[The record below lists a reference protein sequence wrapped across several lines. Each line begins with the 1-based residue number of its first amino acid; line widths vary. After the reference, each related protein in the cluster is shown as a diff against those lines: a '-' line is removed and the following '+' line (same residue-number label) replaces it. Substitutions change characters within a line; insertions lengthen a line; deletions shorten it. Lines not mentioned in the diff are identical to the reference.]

1 MSVFFCTQ
9 NVYNRGST
17 SAIRHNRDILINSNE
32 VCIFRSTRD
41 HGMAM
46 NLGRQVRN
54 FVERDIKTFF
64 NKNKIGEKSEMY
76 SFIFHSRPFQRH
88 SRNLRT
94 YMKIAWKNG
103 LPICTCLLIRR
114 RGQSSSSGQK
124 FFIIWK
130 LPLSICSINGGI
142 ENVHPWDEV
151 SS

>member
-1 MSVFFCTQ
+1 MVTAVTSKQVHIELKFIFPLRHLNVSVFFCTQ

-64 NKNKIGEKSEMY
+64 
-76 SFIFHSRPFQRH
+76 
-88 SRNLRT
+88 
-94 YMKIAWKNG
+94 
-103 LPICTCLLIRR
+103 
-114 RGQSSSSGQK
+114 
-124 FFIIWK
+124 
-130 LPLSICSINGGI
+130 
-142 ENVHPWDEV
+142 
-151 SS
+151 